1 MGLNKSKVSHLTESE
16 RKRYQTLS
24 TEEPYRSR
32 LTAQTQSIKGVVR
45 IRRRT

>member
-16 RKRYQTLS
+16 RYQTLS